1 MKLNCDLG
9 ESFGPWHKGNDQQIM
24 PLIDLANIACGF
36 HASDPLTMQKTV
48 QLAVK
53 HDVTIGA
60 HPGYPDLIGFGRR
73 SMSYSTKELTAI
85 FHYQIGALQAI
96 CVSQNTKISY
106 VKPHGAL
113 YNDMMVNQE
122 IFITLCDALSQLDKT
137 LPLMVQALPE
147 TSFFKKTAEKFGL
160 TLWFEAFADRKYNDN
175 GLLVSREN
183 INAVIHN
190 EEQVIDQCKHL
201 LQHGELISMNG
212 KLLNI
217 HVDSLCVH
225 GDNPAAIELVK
236 GLNIMLKQ
244 HALKTNC

>member
-9 ESFGPWHKGNDQQIM
+9 ESFGSWHKGNDNQIM

-36 HASDPLTMQKTV
+36 HASDPLTMQATV
-48 QLAVK
+48 RLAVE
-53 HDVTIGA
+53 HDITIGA

-73 SMSYSTKELTAI
+73 SMTYSPQELTAI

-96 CVSQNTKISY
+96 CASQNTRVSY

-122 IFITLCDALSQLDKT
+122 LFITLCAAMAQLDKN
-137 LPLMVQALPE
+137 LPLMVQALPNV
-147 TSFFKKTAEKFGL
+147 SFFQETADKFGI
-160 TLWFEAFADRKYNDN
+160 TLWFEAFADRKYDDN
-175 GLLVSREN
+175 GLLVSRKH

-190 EEQVIDQCKHL
+190 EEQVIDQCRHL

-212 KLLNI
+212 KLLKI

-236 GLNIMLKQ
+236 GLNVMLKK
-244 HALKTNC
+244 HLMNTRN

>member
-1 MKLNCDLG
+1 ML
-9 ESFGPWHKGNDQQIM
+9 
-24 PLIDLANIACGF
+24 
-36 HASDPLTMQKTV
+36 
-48 QLAVK
+48 
-53 HDVTIGA
+53 
-60 HPGYPDLIGFGRR
+60 
-73 SMSYSTKELTAI
+73 YSAEELTAI

-96 CVSQNTKISY
+96 CASQNTKVSY
-106 VKPHGAL
+106 IKPHGAL

-122 IFITLCDALSQLDKT
+122 LFITLCHSIAQLDKN
-137 LPLMVQALPE
+137 LPLMVQALPD
-147 TSFFKKTAEKFGL
+147 TSFFRETAERFGI
-160 TLWFEAFADRKYNDN
+160 TLWFEAFADRKYDDN
-175 GLLVSREN
+175 GLLVSREK

-212 KLLNI
+212 KLLNV

-244 HALKTNC
+244 HVLKTSR